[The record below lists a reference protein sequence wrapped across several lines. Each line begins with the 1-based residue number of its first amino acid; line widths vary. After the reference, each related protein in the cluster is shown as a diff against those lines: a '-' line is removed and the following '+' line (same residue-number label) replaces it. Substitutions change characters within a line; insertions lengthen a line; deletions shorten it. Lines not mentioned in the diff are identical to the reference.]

1 MRDQNKAYLY
11 AITTVL
17 LWSTVASAFK
27 ISLRYLAHL
36 QLLFYAGLA
45 SSCTLALLIVIQGKQ
60 SLVFTYSKKQYL
72 KSLLLGLLNPCLYYL
87 ILFKA
92 YDLLPAQEAQPLN
105 YTWAITLSLLSI
117 PLLKQRIKPQ
127 EILAG
132 FVCYSG
138 ALVISTRGNILD
150 FRLSDP
156 LGVTLAL
163 VSTIVWALFWI
174 YNTRDDRDAV
184 VGLFLNFTFALPFT
198 FALCLVFSDLRIS
211 SLYGL
216 MGAVYVGFVEMGIA
230 VRLPDLHPLPGRRRN
245 PADHPD
251 RAGSHCRRPAD
262 PAARFAIELKIQEIT
277 ARTECPEKSDHGSIG
292 SPVLTEAWSL
302 PVLAC
307 RSKLVEMCT
316 LSLSKRPCFGA
327 LRRPIDRL
335 RAGLRGHR
343 LTMRAQGAAES
354 ATPSHFH
361 IPVCEGIPAFTS
373 SSGGK

>member
-27 ISLRYLAHL
+27 ISLRYLDHL

-216 MGAVYVGFVEMGIA
+216 MGAAYVGFVEMGIA
-230 VRLPDLHPLPGRRRN
+230 FVFWLIALRL
-245 PADHPD
+245 
-251 RAGSHCRRPAD
+251 S
-262 PAARFAIELKIQEIT
+262 ETT
-277 ARTECPEKSDHGSIG
+277 ARVANLIFISPFVSLIFIHFLVGEEILPTTPIG
-292 SPVLTEAWSL
+292 LVLI
-302 PVLAC
+302 V
-307 RSKLVEMCT
+307 
-316 LSLSKRPCFGA
+316 
-327 LRRPIDRL
+327 
-335 RAGLRGHR
+335 AGLLIQR
-343 LTMRAQGAAES
+343 LGSRS
-354 ATPSHFH
+354 N
-361 IPVCEGIPAFTS
+361 
-373 SSGGK
+373 

>member
-27 ISLRYLAHL
+27 ISLRYLDHL

-230 VRLPDLHPLPGRRRN
+230 FVFWLIALRL
-245 PADHPD
+245 
-251 RAGSHCRRPAD
+251 S
-262 PAARFAIELKIQEIT
+262 ETT
-277 ARTECPEKSDHGSIG
+277 ARVANLIFISPFVSLIFIHFLVGEEILPTTPIG
-292 SPVLTEAWSL
+292 LVLI
-302 PVLAC
+302 V
-307 RSKLVEMCT
+307 
-316 LSLSKRPCFGA
+316 
-327 LRRPIDRL
+327 
-335 RAGLRGHR
+335 AGLLIQR
-343 LTMRAQGAAES
+343 LGSRS
-354 ATPSHFH
+354 N
-361 IPVCEGIPAFTS
+361 
-373 SSGGK
+373 